1 MGIYVA
7 LHLKRIIMSVA
18 TSHDQGASPDH
29 SEQKRIKG
37 LEKLI
42 TPEASE
48 EPLTAHDED
57 PHPPL
62 SRFAQPSIDG

>member
-37 LEKLI
+37 LGKAHY
-42 TPEASE
+42 TRSE
-48 EPLTAHDED
+48 RGAFD
-57 PHPPL
+57 
-62 SRFAQPSIDG
+62 RA